1 MWYYKEMC
9 TFAKANE
16 TSYEDENED
25 ENDDE
30 DENEDEKKN
39 KTFKTY
45 KTLLKKDFRSIDRSY
60 QCR

>member
-1 MWYYKEMC
+1 MF

-25 ENDDE
+25 EDE
-30 DENEDEKKN
+30 EKN

-45 KTLLKKDFRSIDRSY
+45 KTLLKKDFRSIDRTY
-60 QCR
+60 QYR

>member
-1 MWYYKEMC
+1 MC